1 MIQEIRV
8 TSVEEL
14 IPLLS
19 DQPYRPDLGRNRSL
33 YVYRGMANA
42 DLPMVT
48 SLRRNCKDLQR
59 ALEPAILKNFAKYA
73 VMEDPTIAQSVW
85 RQMFLGQHHG
95 LPTRLLDWTQSALVA
110 LHFAVSEDNLEH
122 MDEHDCM
129 VWRTDIKELH
139 ALLPPKYQEVMSRS
153 KAEVF
158 SVDMLGQAASN
169 IAAYDHDMGDRSM
182 VVLEPP
188 SIDSRIVNQY
198 SFFCVVPMDM
208 EDIEG
213 FLDRYTKNTVK
224 YVIDRSLRWRVRD
237 MLDQLNMSE
246 RLIYPGLDGLSRW
259 IARHYFVKAK
269 PQDPPAASPGSF
281 SP

>member
-1 MIQEIRV
+1 MIREVKIS
-8 TSVEEL
+8 SVEEL

-19 DQPYRPDLGRNRSL
+19 DQPYRPDLERNRSL

-42 DLPMVT
+42 DFRMVT
-48 SLRRNCKDLQR
+48 SLRRNCRELQR
-59 ALEPAILKNFAKYA
+59 TLEPAILKNFAKYA
-73 VMEDPTIAQSVW
+73 VLEDPTIAQSVW

-122 MDEHDCM
+122 MEQHDCM
-129 VWRTDIKELH
+129 VWRTDIKELY
-139 ALLPPKYQEVMSRS
+139 ALLPPKYQQVMAEN

-158 SVDMLGQAASN
+158 SVDMLGRAAADV
-169 IAAYDHDMGDRSM
+169 AAYDRDMGGSAM

-198 SFFCVVPMDM
+198 SFFSVIPMDM
-208 EDIEG
+208 EDVEG
-213 FLDRYTKNTVK
+213 FLDRYTQNTVK
-224 YVIDRSLRWRVRD
+224 YVIDRRLRWRVRD

-246 RLIYPGLDGLSRW
+246 RLFYPGLDGLSRW

-269 PQDPPAASPGSF
+269 DTEKTEKDS
-281 SP
+281 

>member
-1 MIQEIRV
+1 MIREVKIS
-8 TSVEEL
+8 SVEEL

-19 DQPYRPDLGRNRSL
+19 DQPYRPDLERNRSL

-42 DLPMVT
+42 DFRMVT
-48 SLRRNCKDLQR
+48 SLRRNCRELQR
-59 ALEPAILKNFAKYA
+59 TLEPAILKNFAKYA
-73 VMEDPTIAQSVW
+73 VLEDPTIAQSVW

-122 MDEHDCM
+122 MEQHDCM

-139 ALLPPKYQEVMSRS
+139 ALLPPKYQQVMAEN

-158 SVDMLGQAASN
+158 SVDMLGRAAAD
-169 IAAYDHDMGDRSM
+169 IAAYDRDMGGSAM

-198 SFFCVVPMDM
+198 SFFSVIPMDM
-208 EDIEG
+208 EDVEG
-213 FLDRYTKNTVK
+213 FLDRQTYNTVI
-224 YVIDRSLRWRVRD
+224 YVIDRDLRWRVRD

-246 RLIYPGLDGLSRW
+246 RLVYPGLDGLSRW

-269 PQDPPAASPGSF
+269 DTEKTEKDS
-281 SP
+281 